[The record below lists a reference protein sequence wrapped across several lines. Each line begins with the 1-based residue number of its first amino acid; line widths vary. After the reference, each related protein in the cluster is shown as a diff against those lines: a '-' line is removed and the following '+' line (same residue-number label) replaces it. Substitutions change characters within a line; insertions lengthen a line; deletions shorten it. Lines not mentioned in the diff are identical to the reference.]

1 MILGELRSDLSFGD
15 IKEKDESISEFDI
28 PNSTAKHD
36 DRANVYFGQ
45 SVQINNHRILKSG
58 NSRHPIIDKAKIS
71 VPQTL

>member
-45 SVQINNHRILKSG
+45 SV
-58 NSRHPIIDKAKIS
+58 
-71 VPQTL
+71 